1 MCVCVCPVIGNLSR
15 VYSLPSHLML
25 AGDQQ
30 DTAEIQSQS
39 ADGWIDSPNSIQAT
53 PKESK
58 YFYNCLVW

>member
-53 PKESK
+53 PKE
-58 YFYNCLVW
+58 